1 MDLAAKARRGRIQ
14 AVFDREATLAD
25 GIQRP
30 LNAGGLSPR
39 AAKLQPSA
47 QLRVA
52 VTDGHGRRRSAGA
65 LPTWLARVAP
75 RAAAGVVA
83 LALVGD
89 RKMRDLN
96 SRFRAIDQVTDVLAF
111 PADPTPAA
119 TRPGADRF
127 LGDIVIAT
135 GRAARQARAAGVTEQ
150 QEWRR
155 LALHGLLHL
164 LGHDHERD
172 GGQMRRLERR
182 LQRRGGLPGTEY

>member
-1 MDLAAKARRGRIQ
+1 MSRL
-14 AVFDREATLAD
+14 
-25 GIQRP
+25 RP
-30 LNAGGLSPR
+30 STR
-39 AAKLQPSA
+39 
-47 QLRVA
+47 LRVA
-52 VTDGHGRRRSAGA
+52 VTDGRGRRRSAGA
-65 LPTWLARVAP
+65 LPTWLARIAP

-96 SRFRAIDQVTDVLAF
+96 SRFRAIDKVTDVLSF
-111 PADPTPAA
+111 PAGPAPAA
-119 TRPGADRF
+119 TSPGGGLF

-135 GRAARQARAAGVTEQ
+135 GLAARQARAAGVTEQ

-172 GGQMRRLERR
+172 GGQMLRLERR
-182 LQRRGGLPGTEY
+182 LQRRGGLPLA

>member
-1 MDLAAKARRGRIQ
+1 MSRL
-14 AVFDREATLAD
+14 
-25 GIQRP
+25 RP
-30 LNAGGLSPR
+30 STR
-39 AAKLQPSA
+39 
-47 QLRVA
+47 LRVA
-52 VTDGHGRRRSAGA
+52 VTDGRGRRRSAGA
-65 LPTWLARVAP
+65 LPTWLARIAP

-96 SRFRAIDQVTDVLAF
+96 SRYRAIDQVTDVLSF
-111 PADPTPAA
+111 PAGPAPA
-119 TRPGADRF
+119 GISSGAGQF

-164 LGHDHERD
+164 LGYDHERD
-172 GGQMRRLERR
+172 GGQMFRLERR
-182 LQRRGGLPGTEY
+182 LQRRGGLLLA